1 MVALQHILLR
11 GKTAQLT
18 YSFKSRRLLKM
29 KTVDTITVAKRL
41 DNGEQLHLIDVREVD
56 EVETGKIPGAVNIPL
71 GLLEFRDNE
80 LDKSHEYIMVCR
92 SGGRSG
98 KATKYLESKGF
109 KVMNMAGGMLD
120 WKGPVE

>member
-1 MVALQHILLR
+1 
-11 GKTAQLT
+11 
-18 YSFKSRRLLKM
+18 M